1 MHSSLW
7 RSRHWLVRL
16 ICVSHR
22 VFSDMFFVPHSV
34 PVTLGTY
41 DDDLPVES
49 FIVEDVRV
57 LFNIDF
63 YMMKLTSL
71 FDTFLTRRSPSGSI
85 VARLQT
91 RRPATAVRAWYS
103 Q

>member
-16 ICVSHR
+16 IYSNISHTAC
-22 VFSDMFFVPHSV
+22 FLICLHSV

-41 DDDLPVES
+41 YDDLPTRE

-57 LFNIDF
+57 NFKYRFPHD
-63 YMMKLTSL
+63 LTN
-71 FDTFLTRRSPSGSI
+71 
-85 VARLQT
+85 
-91 RRPATAVRAWYS
+91 RPFWSFSY
-103 Q
+103 